1 MIEEYA
7 VVLYCK
13 QDVAEL
19 EIERRT
25 ACGICGQKR
34 GCGNATWGKLLGH
47 KSHTFQAQNTID
59 AKVGDNVIVGI
70 DEQVALKSVFFLYV
84 VPLLSLIIFSV
95 LAEALFDHQLYVV
108 FAAIIGLLI
117 GFVWVKSHLAG
128 RDRHHAIILRQA
140 EAMPSCGANKEVKD
154 I

>member
-7 VVLYCK
+7 VVIQCK

-47 KSHTFQAQNTID
+47 KTHKFVAHNAIK
-59 AKVGDNVIVGI
+59 AKVGDAVVVGI
-70 DEQVALKSVFFLYV
+70 DEHVALRSVFFLYV
-84 VPLLSLIIFSV
+84 VPLLSLVIFSV
-95 LAEALFDHQLYVV
+95 MAEVLFQNQLYVV
-108 FAAIIGLLI
+108 VSAILGLII
-117 GFVWVKSHLAG
+117 GFVWVKARLIGDNQHQAT
-128 RDRHHAIILRQA
+128 ILRFA
-140 EAMPSCGANKEVKD
+140 EPMPTCGINNDSENA
-154 I
+154 